1 MAEVKNFVYCLDA
14 DNYEGKTNI
23 TGVLRALT
31 PEYIPGLYS
40 FSISFSILGLEEG
53 EYKFGF
59 AFKDPQGQSISSI
72 ENVLMNCEWSQEKN
86 LPEKYK
92 GVDIIL
98 RLQNMDLKV
107 QGVYNTE
114 VWIDDEKL
122 GEFPIFA
129 KGENEK

>member
-1 MAEVKNFVYCLDA
+1 
-14 DNYEGKTNI
+14 
-23 TGVLRALT
+23 
-31 PEYIPGLYS
+31 
-40 FSISFSILGLEEG
+40 
-53 EYKFGF
+53 
-59 AFKDPQGQSISSI
+59 
-72 ENVLMNCEWSQEKN
+72 MNCEWSQEKN

-129 KGENEK
+129 KGKNEK